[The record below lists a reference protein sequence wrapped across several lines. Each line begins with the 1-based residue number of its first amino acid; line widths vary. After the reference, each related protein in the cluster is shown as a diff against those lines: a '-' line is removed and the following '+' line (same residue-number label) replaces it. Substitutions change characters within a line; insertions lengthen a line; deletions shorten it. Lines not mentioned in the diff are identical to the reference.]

1 MSAPTCCADC
11 EYSHETGRNYD
22 TCDHPSQELLADGHG
37 LIISDVTR
45 VEVDCPLRGVVSD
58 ITEVPTDPCEQ
69 VARDCHDPAHDD
81 RWCPTCEARADGIR
95 DYQAAQE
102 ATTRATADVY
112 RHLATTDP
120 ARPCRDLPGILDAIR
135 NVASRREPPTAVAN
149 ILAELRRMD
158 IAERRA
164 KRTPPRYDDVYRAGV
179 EAMATACNCGGRSCP
194 DCGDDDARFS

>member
-1 MSAPTCCADC
+1 MTICDICGKSSPRVQLTTAGPGHICAECMPPAAITMVPPDSDSAVAQPAPMSP
-11 EYSHETGRNYD
+11 
-22 TCDHPSQELLADGHG
+22 P
-37 LIISDVTR
+37 
-45 VEVDCPLRGVVSD
+45 
-58 ITEVPTDPCEQ
+58 
-69 VARDCHDPAHDD
+69 
-81 RWCPTCEARADGIR
+81 
-95 DYQAAQE
+95 
-102 ATTRATADVY
+102 DVY

-120 ARPCRDLPGILDAIR
+120 ARPCRDLLGILGAIR
-135 NVASRREPPTAVAN
+135 NVAARREPPTAVAN